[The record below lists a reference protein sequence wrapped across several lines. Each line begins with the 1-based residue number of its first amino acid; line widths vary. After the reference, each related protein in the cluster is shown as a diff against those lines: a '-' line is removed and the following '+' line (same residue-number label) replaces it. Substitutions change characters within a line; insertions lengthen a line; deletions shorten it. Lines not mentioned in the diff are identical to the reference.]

1 MASEVLRL
9 VHGINLEPAHEE
21 FTLDCRL
28 LFMGDRYRQ
37 LLRAYPEV
45 IHRLS
50 RPKPLAEIAAFL
62 RESAEIGQY
71 YAISTDADKVAVTL
85 RDEIFRE
92 PQPLTSLD
100 CRLKIGRRGHFTELP
115 LPLSRLKPLGRLV
128 PLLQGNHTRADVEQ
142 GLADLLD
149 DDRRWARDL
158 LRTLEVGG
166 CLETGLAQ
174 DNYFRK
180 SSARPRTSFVAHTS
194 MLVQTRGAT
203 IVTDPLIRPSLR
215 TPREALDVARL
226 DLTAICLTHAHWDH
240 CDVQSLLLFDKRVT
254 VVVPRVHTPTI
265 FNPPMVPMLRMLG
278 FTDIREVELW
288 DRIHLGDV
296 QMTLVPF
303 HGEQDEPGAEI
314 DHYTY
319 VFESD
324 GLSVYGGVDS
334 FRDTYGEM
342 RESLA
347 RVRDEHKPTV
357 AFLPISR
364 MVYAYRDGG
373 VNGFCR
379 YMDTSL
385 LDQSFQ
391 YTAGPSEA
399 AEWVRELGVSTVV
412 PYATFTFNPRA
423 TPGEVVDFA
432 QALDRAGLG
441 AHLLPLATLGAVE
454 PSDLDGSA
462 RALRRR
468 RSLRRWFTTG
478 ASASRLDRR
487 LKQIPVY
494 RFARRLVSG
503 GESAVHHH

>member
-1 MASEVLRL
+1 
-9 VHGINLEPAHEE
+9 
-21 FTLDCRL
+21 
-28 LFMGDRYRQ
+28 
-37 LLRAYPEV
+37 
-45 IHRLS
+45 
-50 RPKPLAEIAAFL
+50 
-62 RESAEIGQY
+62 
-71 YAISTDADKVAVTL
+71 VAVTL
-85 RDEIFRE
+85 RDDIFKE

-100 CRLKIGRRGHFTELP
+100 CRLKIGRRGRFTELP

-128 PLLQGNHTRADVEQ
+128 PLLQGSHTRADVDQ
-142 GLADLLD
+142 VLADLQD
-149 DDRRWARDL
+149 DDRRWATDL
-158 LRTLEVGG
+158 LRTLEAGG
-166 CLETGLAQ
+166 CLETGPAQ
-174 DNYFRK
+174 DNYFLK

-194 MLVQTRGAT
+194 ILVQTRGAS
-203 IVTDPLIRPSLR
+203 IVTDPLIRPSLK
-215 TPREALDVARL
+215 TPREALDVTRL

-278 FTDIREVELW
+278 FTDIREVDPW

-296 QMTLVPF
+296 QMRLVPF

-319 VFESD
+319 VFQSD

-334 FRDTYGEM
+334 FRDTHGEM

-347 RVRDEHKPTV
+347 RVRDEHQPTV

-399 AEWVRELGVSTVV
+399 TEWVRELGVSTVV

-432 QALDRAGLG
+432 QALDRVGLG
-441 AHLLPLATLGAVE
+441 THLLPLATLGAVE

-494 RFARRLVSG
+494 RFARRLVAG
-503 GESAVHHH
+503 RESAVHHH

>member
-1 MASEVLRL
+1 
-9 VHGINLEPAHEE
+9 
-21 FTLDCRL
+21 
-28 LFMGDRYRQ
+28 
-37 LLRAYPEV
+37 
-45 IHRLS
+45 
-50 RPKPLAEIAAFL
+50 
-62 RESAEIGQY
+62 
-71 YAISTDADKVAVTL
+71 
-85 RDEIFRE
+85 
-92 PQPLTSLD
+92 
-100 CRLKIGRRGHFTELP
+100 
-115 LPLSRLKPLGRLV
+115 
-128 PLLQGNHTRADVEQ
+128 
-142 GLADLLD
+142 
-149 DDRRWARDL
+149 
-158 LRTLEVGG
+158 
-166 CLETGLAQ
+166 
-174 DNYFRK
+174 
-180 SSARPRTSFVAHTS
+180 
-194 MLVQTRGAT
+194 
-203 IVTDPLIRPSLR
+203 
-215 TPREALDVARL
+215 
-226 DLTAICLTHAHWDH
+226 
-240 CDVQSLLLFDKRVT
+240 
-254 VVVPRVHTPTI
+254 
-265 FNPPMVPMLRMLG
+265 
-278 FTDIREVELW
+278 
-288 DRIHLGDV
+288 
-296 QMTLVPF
+296 MTLVPF

-319 VFESD
+319 VFQSD

-412 PYATFTFNPRA
+412 PYATFTFKPRA

-468 RSLRRWFTTG
+468 RSPAPL
-478 ASASRLDRR
+478 
-487 LKQIPVY
+487 
-494 RFARRLVSG
+494 
-503 GESAVHHH
+503 VHHGRQREPPRSPAQADPGVSLRAAAGGRRRVRRAPPLGCRIDTASCHCASVLTSTACSPI